1 VDAKWG
7 GGDAFRRHEGAWGGR
22 KGAEREVTMVVV
34 VEEEEAR
41 GSTRPRPRGAEEG
54 SQRAVEGRSPGGR
67 DEAEG
72 DGQMETRRG
81 GKVRRG
87 LLESD
92 SGHRAARRPKG
103 LRGARRAGALH

>member
-1 VDAKWG
+1 MPFDG
-7 GGDAFRRHEGAWGGR
+7 M
-22 KGAEREVTMVVV
+22 KGLGEDVKGQREVTVVAV
-34 VEEEEAR
+34 EEEAR